1 MSSVH
6 YCFQCGTALTSRILE
21 GREREVCPA
30 CGWVHYPQLKVG
42 AAAQIVVDG
51 RLLLCMRA
59 STPFRD
65 TWNLPAG
72 YVEADEPP
80 ARAAEREALEE
91 TGLRVRARRLVEA
104 VYFDDDPRGSGILL
118 VYACEI
124 LGGEPRP
131 NAESREIR
139 LFAPQEIPANLCGA
153 GYREVVLRWQREGG

>member
-1 MSSVH
+1 MSGLH
-6 YCFQCGTALTSRILE
+6 YCFQCGTALTSRAVE
-21 GREREVCPA
+21 GRPREVCPA
-30 CGWVHYPQLKVG
+30 CGWVHYRQLKVG

-51 RLLLCMRA
+51 RLLLCLRA
-59 STPFRD
+59 SAPFQG

-80 ARAAEREALEE
+80 SRAAEREVLEE
-91 TGLRVRARRLVEA
+91 TGLQVRARRLVEA
-104 VYFDDDPRGSGILL
+104 VYFDDDPRGNGILL

-131 NAESREIR
+131 NAESLEIR

-153 GYREVVLRWQREGG
+153 GHREAVLRWQREGR